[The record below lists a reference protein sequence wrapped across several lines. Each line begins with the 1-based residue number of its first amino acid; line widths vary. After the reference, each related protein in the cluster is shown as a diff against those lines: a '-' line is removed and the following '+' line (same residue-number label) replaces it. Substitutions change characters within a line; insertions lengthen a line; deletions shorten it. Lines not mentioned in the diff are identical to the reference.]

1 MKPWIETAPF
11 INSYV
16 GQTESTNLLLNSWCN
31 EKTVAQFT
39 TVIAGFQTAGRGQRG
54 NKWESDEGMNLLFS
68 TVLYPIFLAVRQQFL
83 LSQIISLAV
92 KEVLDS
98 FSEGFS
104 IKWPNDI
111 YHCDKKIAG
120 ILIENDLSGNTISRT
135 IVGTGLNINQEAF
148 HSDAPNP
155 ISLRQITG
163 TVHDRKD
170 ILQAVMLRLMEY
182 YNQLSNGETEEISSR
197 YLASLYRSRGMHTYT
212 DASGE
217 FQAEIF
223 TVSPEGYLWLKD
235 DKGAL
240 RKYAFKEVQYIL

>member
-1 MKPWIETAPF
+1 
-11 INSYV
+11 
-16 GQTESTNLLLNSWCN
+16 
-31 EKTVAQFT
+31 
-39 TVIAGFQTAGRGQRG
+39 
-54 NKWESDEGMNLLFS
+54 
-68 TVLYPIFLAVRQQFL
+68 
-83 LSQIISLAV
+83 
-92 KEVLDS
+92 
-98 FSEGFS
+98 
-104 IKWPNDI
+104 
-111 YHCDKKIAG
+111 
-120 ILIENDLSGNTISRT
+120 LSGNTISRT